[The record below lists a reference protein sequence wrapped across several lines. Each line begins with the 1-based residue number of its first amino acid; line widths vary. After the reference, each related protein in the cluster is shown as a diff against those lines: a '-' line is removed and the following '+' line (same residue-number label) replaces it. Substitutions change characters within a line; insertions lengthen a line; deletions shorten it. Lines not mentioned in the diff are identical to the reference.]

1 MKRYTDINKT
11 KTIFHNASVI
21 QGALSPHN
29 GGYKGN
35 LPSQNLEQPP
45 APHNNSSLRFYIS
58 VATIIVLT
66 SLYIYSE
73 AKHNENS
80 VFYTMREIIELYIDQ
95 QLKEKQ
101 KEDALFQIP
110 NLGNQSLTQNSA
122 LTTGSSAGSLSG
134 SPMGSSA
141 GGILQNQSGAVNPVP
156 LENAQASQIPQN
168 QIPQESQAN
177 QENQTAQ
184 TTAAENPATAAAT
197 ATSATSAQ
205 NPAANSQAAVAIN
218 GLTTTEQLS
227 KGMTAKANVSQTA
240 NEIFLYFPVIDEK
253 KDKITFTALRHGIR
267 TDLKNLEYGNVIK
280 DLIEQKSAQNNIYNF
295 FNENIKVRRAWIDND
310 TLIIDFNR
318 SFEYSRHGY
327 AGLEIRIQQI
337 LWTAFNLPFL
347 YDSRKIKNNKPIEYV
362 SFLIGGRRKSKIG
375 GDGMALSPFYSRD
388 DLLKTIN
395 LTK

>member
-101 KEDALFQIP
+101 KEDSLFQIP
-110 NLGNQSLTQNSA
+110 NLGNQSLTQNPS
-122 LTTGSSAGSLSG
+122 LTTGNSAGNSAGSLSG
-134 SPMGSSA
+134 SPTGSSA
-141 GGILQNQSGAVNPVP
+141 GSSAGSILQTQTSAVNPVP
-156 LENAQASQIPQN
+156 LENAQTSQISQN
-168 QIPQESQAN
+168 QIPQA
-177 QENQTAQ
+177 NQTAQ
-184 TTAAENPATAAAT
+184 TTAAENPAA
-197 ATSATSAQ
+197 ATSAQ
-205 NPAANSQAAVAIN
+205 NPAANSQGAVAIN

-227 KGMTAKANVSQTA
+227 KGMSAKANISQTA
-240 NEIFLYFPVIDEK
+240 NDIFLYFPVIDEK

-267 TDLKNLEYGNVIK
+267 KDLKNLEYGNVIK
-280 DLIEQKSAQNNIYNF
+280 DLIEQKSSQNNIYNF